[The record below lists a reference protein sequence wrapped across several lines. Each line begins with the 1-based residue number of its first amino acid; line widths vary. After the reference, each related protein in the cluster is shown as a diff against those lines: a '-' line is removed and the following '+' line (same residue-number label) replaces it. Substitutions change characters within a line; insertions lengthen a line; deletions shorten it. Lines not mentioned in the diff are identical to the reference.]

1 MPYLYDDHGC
11 VSDWGAPNI
20 THLTINGHEPAWKT
34 WKVTVWWKRTS
45 HHWHE
50 HLIFYVERF
59 RHVPQHYNRY
69 VDTSLQGR
77 TDRVVFEV
85 ELWIWSESEGWEYK
99 DYM

>member
-1 MPYLYDDHGC
+1 MPYLYDDQGS

-20 THLTINGHEPAWKT
+20 THLTINGHEPSWKT

-45 HHWHE
+45 HHWHAE
-50 HLIFYVERF
+50 LIFYVERF

-69 VDTSLQGR
+69 FDTSLTGR

-99 DYM
+99 DYC